1 MTHTLTHHLKEGTL
15 GLIECYGKPWLI
27 KTLEDNATLLKGDD
41 FILVIKQL

>member
-1 MTHTLTHHLKEGTL
+1 MTHTPTHRLRGGTS